1 MYSRDKNLALIK
13 NDFPGIYDY
22 YREHK
27 QNWDHEQMAAFY
39 RETVAQGLKQ
49 YDNAQHSDAFYD
61 ALAWEGLAQFKDLNN
76 DSELIYSEAWKELSS
91 SEQQQILYII
101 SNEKQNGSKEC
112 N

>member
-1 MYSRDKNLALIK
+1 
-13 NDFPGIYDY
+13 
-22 YREHK
+22 
-27 QNWDHEQMAAFY
+27 MATHY
-39 RETVAQGLKQ
+39 RETLADVLKA
-49 YDNAQHSDAFYD
+49 YDNNQHSYQFYMD
-61 ALAWEGLAQFKDLNN
+61 LAWEGLAQFKDLNN